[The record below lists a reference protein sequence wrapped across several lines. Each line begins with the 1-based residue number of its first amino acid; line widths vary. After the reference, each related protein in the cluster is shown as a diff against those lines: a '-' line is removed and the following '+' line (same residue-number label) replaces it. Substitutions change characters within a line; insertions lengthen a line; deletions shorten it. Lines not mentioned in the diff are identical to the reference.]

1 MNEYPF
7 DITKGT
13 ESINKLIINNLTL
26 QGLINGM
33 TVQPADGFS
42 LKFNSI
48 KPMDHLK

>member
-1 MNEYPF
+1 MNQYLL

-13 ESINKLIINNLTL
+13 ESINKLIINDLTL

-33 TVQPADGFS
+33 TVQPVDGFL

-48 KPMDHLK
+48 KPVDHLK